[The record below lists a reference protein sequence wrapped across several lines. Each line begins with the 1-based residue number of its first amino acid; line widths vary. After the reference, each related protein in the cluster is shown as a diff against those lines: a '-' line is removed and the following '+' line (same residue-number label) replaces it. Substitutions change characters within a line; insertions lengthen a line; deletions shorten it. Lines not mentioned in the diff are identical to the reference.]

1 MGHRLEEISVLIND
15 LSDDSQR
22 IAQILAILLDL
33 ISDIERRLYSLEEKV
48 NGLDTGQYLL
58 ISKVDYEELQRKYIE
73 VQNLHNKLNE
83 VVSDLIGKLHTT

>member
-1 MGHRLEEISVLIND
+1 MGYRLEEISVLIND

-33 ISDIERRLYSLEEKV
+33 ISDIERRLYSLEEKL

-58 ISKVDYEELQRKYIE
+58 ISKVDYEELQKKYIE
-73 VQNLHNKLNE
+73 IQNLHNKLNE
-83 VVSDLIGKLHTT
+83 VVSDLIGKIHTT

>member
-1 MGHRLEEISVLIND
+1 MGYRLEEISVLIND

-58 ISKVDYEELQRKYIE
+58 ISKVDYEELQKKYIE
-73 VQNLHNKLNE
+73 IQNLHNKLNE
-83 VVSDLIGKLHTT
+83 VVSDLIGKIHTT